1 MTKRLEKVNTEDSGA
16 YHFHDDGAPEH
27 HSYNLPKIKSFIP
40 EGKHKIMDA
49 GCGCGQVSNW
59 LAELGHEAWGCDPS
73 QSGIELA
80 RKSYP
85 NADFFVAD
93 LMDGSPVKDENDRF
107 DGIVSVEVMEHLYD
121 PERVLKNL
129 YSAIKPGGWIILT
142 TPYHGYL
149 KNLTLSLVG
158 GWDEHFM
165 VNSPGG
171 HIKFFSHRTMTD
183 MLTDTGFTDVAI
195 KGAGR
200 LPLLQCSM
208 VVFARKPFLN

>member
-1 MTKRLEKVNTEDSGA
+1 MTKRLEKVKTEDSGA
-16 YHFHDDGAPEH
+16 YHFHDDGAPGH
-27 HSYNLPKIKSFIP
+27 HSYNLPKIKSLIP
-40 EGKHKIMDA
+40 EGSHRIMDA
-49 GCGCGQVSNW
+49 GCGCGQVTSW
-59 LAELGHEAWGCDPS
+59 LAAQGHEAWGCDPS

-80 RKSYP
+80 QKSYP
-85 NADFFVAD
+85 NANFFVAD
-93 LMDGSPVKDENDRF
+93 LMEGSPLKEDEEAF

-129 YSAIKPGGWIILT
+129 HAAIKPSGWIILT

-149 KNLTLSLVG
+149 KNLSLSLVG

-171 HIKFFSHRTMTD
+171 HIKFFSNRTMKN
-183 MLTDTGFTDVAI
+183 MLTDVGFTDITI

-208 VVFARKPFLN
+208 VVFARKA